1 MSEQASMRSKNRR
14 LNPWTTFDTVV
25 TVIAIVVCFIT
36 IYPMWY
42 VIVMSVSDPAAAAAG
57 KVTFWPVGFS
67 LQSYS
72 LVLNNPR
79 FWISIRNS
87 ILYVLVGCVLMLFTT
102 VTVAYP
108 LTRPNLRGRKLVN
121 LFLIIPMYFSGGM
134 IPSFILVT
142 KLGLYNSPLALILP
156 ASYSIWN
163 IILCR
168 TYLAS
173 IPHELGEAAFID
185 GATNMQA
192 LWRIYLPLA
201 KPVLA
206 VILIYTIV
214 GVWNT
219 WFSAVLYTTRQEIQ
233 PIQVY
238 LQTVLNAASP
248 KDLGVNYSPEALEA
262 YMRRAMSARQV
273 KYSVI
278 VVVTV
283 PILLVYPMFQKHF
296 TKGIMLGSLKG

>member
-1 MSEQASMRSKNRR
+1 MSDWASARGRRRR
-14 LNPWTTFDTVV
+14 LKHWTAFDTVV
-25 TVIAIVVCFIT
+25 TLIAVVACFVT

-42 VIVMSVSDPAAAAAG
+42 VIVMSVSDPTAAAAG
-57 KVTFWPVGFS
+57 RVSFWPVGFN
-67 LQSYS
+67 LDSYG

-87 ILYVLVGCVLMLFTT
+87 VLYVLVGCVLMLLTT
-102 VTVAYP
+102 VSVAYP
-108 LTRPNLRGRKLVN
+108 LTRPNLKGRRLVN
-121 LFLIIPMYFSGGM
+121 LYLIIPMYFGGGM

-142 KLGLYNSPLALILP
+142 RLGLYNSPLALILP

-173 IPHELGEAAFID
+173 LPHELGEAAFID

-192 LWRIYLPLA
+192 LTRIYLPLA

-238 LQTVLNAASP
+238 LQTVLNAANP
-248 KDLGVNYSPEALEA
+248 RDLGVNYSPEALEA

-273 KYSVI
+273 KYAVI

>member
-1 MSEQASMRSKNRR
+1 MTGQVFTRSRRRR
-14 LNPWTTFDTVV
+14 LQHWTAFDVVV
-25 TVIAIVVCFIT
+25 TLIAVFTCFIT

-67 LQSYS
+67 VSSYE

-87 ILYVLVGCVLMLFTT
+87 VLYVLVGCVLMLFTT
-102 VTVAYP
+102 MSVAYP
-108 LTRPNLRGRKLVN
+108 LTRPNLKGRKLVN
-121 LFLIIPMYFSGGM
+121 LFLIIPMYFGGGM

-156 ASYSIWN
+156 GCYSIWN

-192 LWRIYLPLA
+192 LMRIYLPLA

-238 LQTVLNAASP
+238 LQTVLNAANP
-248 KDLGVNYSPEALEA
+248 KDLGVNYTPEALEV
-262 YMRRAMSARQV
+262 YMRRAMNARQV
-273 KYSVI
+273 KYAVI

-283 PILLVYPMFQKHF
+283 PILMVYPMFQKHF

>member
-108 LTRPNLRGRKLVN
+108 LTRSNLRGRKLVN

>member
-1 MSEQASMRSKNRR
+1 M
-14 LNPWTTFDTVV
+14 VV
-25 TVIAIVVCFIT
+25 TLIAVFTCFIT

-67 LQSYS
+67 VSSYE

-87 ILYVLVGCVLMLFTT
+87 VLYVLVGCVLMLFTT
-102 VTVAYP
+102 MSVAYP
-108 LTRPNLRGRKLVN
+108 LTRPNLKGRKLVN
-121 LFLIIPMYFSGGM
+121 LFLIIPMYFGGGM

-156 ASYSIWN
+156 GCYSIWN

-192 LWRIYLPLA
+192 LMRIYLPLA

-238 LQTVLNAASP
+238 LQTVLNAANP
-248 KDLGVNYSPEALEA
+248 KDLGVNYTPEALEV
-262 YMRRAMSARQV
+262 YMRRAMNARQV
-273 KYSVI
+273 KYAVI

-283 PILLVYPMFQKHF
+283 PILMVYPMFQKHF

>member
-1 MSEQASMRSKNRR
+1 MTGQVLTRSRRRR
-14 LNPWTTFDTVV
+14 LQHWTSFDVVV
-25 TVIAIVVCFIT
+25 TLIAVFTCFIT

-67 LQSYS
+67 VSSYE

-87 ILYVLVGCVLMLFTT
+87 VLYVLVGCVLMLFTT
-102 VTVAYP
+102 MSVAYP
-108 LTRPNLRGRKLVN
+108 LTRPNLKGRKLVN
-121 LFLIIPMYFSGGM
+121 LFLIIPMYFGGGM

-156 ASYSIWN
+156 GCYSIWN

-192 LWRIYLPLA
+192 LMRIYLPLA

-238 LQTVLNAASP
+238 LQTVLNAANP
-248 KDLGVNYSPEALEA
+248 KDLGVNYTPEALEV
-262 YMRRAMSARQV
+262 YMRRAMNARQV
-273 KYSVI
+273 KYAVI

-283 PILLVYPMFQKHF
+283 PILMVYPMFQKHF

>member
-1 MSEQASMRSKNRR
+1 MTVKRR
-14 LNPWTTFDTVV
+14 KSHLNPWTGFDTGV
-25 TVIAIVVCFIT
+25 TIIAILVCFIT

-42 VIVMSVSDPAAAAAG
+42 VIVMSLSDPMAAASG
-57 KVTFWPVGFS
+57 KVTVWPVGFT
-67 LQSYS
+67 LDSYGI
-72 LVLNNPR
+72 VVKNPT

-87 ILYVLVGCVLMLFTT
+87 VLYVIIGCVLMLATT
-102 VTVAYP
+102 VAIAYP
-108 LTRPNLRGRKLVN
+108 LTRPNLKGRKLIN
-121 LFLIIPMYFSGGM
+121 LFLVIPMYFGGGM

-142 KLGLYNSPLALILP
+142 KLGMYNTPWALILP
-156 ASYSIWN
+156 GCYSIWN

-173 IPHELGEAAFID
+173 IPNDLGEAAFID

-192 LWRIYLPLA
+192 LWKIYLPLA

-206 VILIYTIV
+206 VILIYTVV

-219 WFSAVLYTTRQEIQ
+219 WFSAILYTTRPEIQ
-233 PIQVY
+233 PVQVY
-238 LQTVLNAASP
+238 LQGVLNASSP
-248 KDLGVNYSPEALEA
+248 KDLNVNYTQEALEIF
-262 YMRRAMSARQV
+262 MKRALSARQI
-273 KYSVI
+273 KYTVI

-283 PILLVYPMFQKHF
+283 PILMVYPMFQKHF

>member
-1 MSEQASMRSKNRR
+1 MSEQALARPGRR
-14 LNPWTTFDTVV
+14 LKQWTTFDTVV
-25 TVIAIVVCFIT
+25 TVIAIFTCFIT

-67 LQSYS
+67 LGSYK
-72 LVLNNPR
+72 LVLNNPK

-87 ILYVLVGCVLMLFTT
+87 VLYVIVGCVLMLFTT
-102 VTVAYP
+102 MSVAYP
-108 LTRPNLRGRKLVN
+108 LTRPNLKCRKLVN
-121 LFLIIPMYFSGGM
+121 LYLIIPMYVGGGM

-192 LWRIYLPLA
+192 LTRIYLPLA

-238 LQTVLNAASP
+238 LQTVLNAANP
-248 KDLGVNYSPEALEA
+248 KDLGVNYTPEALETFI
-262 YMRRAMSARQV
+262 RRAMTARQV
-273 KYSVI
+273 KYAVI

-283 PILLVYPMFQKHF
+283 PILMVYPMFQKHF

>member
-1 MSEQASMRSKNRR
+1 MTGQVFTRSRRRR
-14 LNPWTTFDTVV
+14 LQHWTAFDVVV
-25 TVIAIVVCFIT
+25 TLIAVFTCFIT

-67 LQSYS
+67 VSSYE

-87 ILYVLVGCVLMLFTT
+87 VLYVLVGCVLMLFTT
-102 VTVAYP
+102 MSVAYP
-108 LTRPNLRGRKLVN
+108 LTRPNLKGRRLVN
-121 LFLIIPMYFSGGM
+121 LFLIIPMYFVGGM

-156 ASYSIWN
+156 GCYSIWN

-192 LWRIYLPLA
+192 LMRIYLPLA

-238 LQTVLNAASP
+238 LQTVLNAANP
-248 KDLGVNYSPEALEA
+248 KDLGVNYTPEALEV
-262 YMRRAMSARQV
+262 YMRRAMNARQV
-273 KYSVI
+273 KYAVI

-283 PILLVYPMFQKHF
+283 PILMVYPMFQKHF